1 MRYVATI
8 RVSIEA
14 PSAELAEKA
23 ATAIV
28 ESDEVNDAAADVI
41 YTLAAEHS
49 DAREL
54 KLLDAHLLR
63 VVAGLQR

>member
-14 PSAELAEKA
+14 PSSQLAEEA

-41 YTLAAEHS
+41 YTLAAEHRN
-49 DAREL
+49 AREL
-54 KLLDAHLLR
+54 KPIGAHLLH
-63 VVAGLQR
+63 VIAAPQR